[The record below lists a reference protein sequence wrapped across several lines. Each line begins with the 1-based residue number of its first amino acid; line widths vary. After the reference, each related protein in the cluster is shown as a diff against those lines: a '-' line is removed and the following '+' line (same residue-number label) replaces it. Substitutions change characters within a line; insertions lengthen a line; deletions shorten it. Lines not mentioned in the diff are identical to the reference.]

1 MREPPDL
8 RRVGTSR
15 TKLGECVRYDL
26 HSETT
31 LWLDIP
37 ESRALRLDVN
47 GDLSESTLGPEAA
60 FACWTEDDGSVS
72 GCDGGLFLNG
82 VSMGVEFLSD
92 DEVLNDGAVHP
103 SGEFLI
109 FGSRDRKEDK
119 PLGHMWC
126 LGRDLICLP
135 WRFTV
140 FNGPAFS
147 PDGRTIYFA
156 DSPQRTIY
164 SAIIDPIHQTL
175 SDRKVFAVVPD
186 FLGYPDGMVCD
197 HQGAIW
203 SAHWD
208 GGCITRYL
216 PDGSVD
222 HRIKMPVARVTSLAF
237 KGSTL
242 FATSAMADDPIS
254 TDQAAG
260 GLFSFNAGV
269 AGPASSRLKAS
280 ALRQIPP
287 KEP

>member
-1 MREPPDL
+1 MREPSDL
-8 RRVGTSR
+8 RRIGTSR
-15 TKLGECVRYDL
+15 TKLGEGVRYDL
-26 HSETT
+26 QSGTL

-47 GDLSESTLGPEAA
+47 GDLSETTLGPEAA
-60 FACWTEDDGSVS
+60 FACWTEDDRIVS
-72 GCDGGLFLNG
+72 GCDGGFFLDS
-82 VSMGVEFLSD
+82 VSTGADFLSG

-103 SGEFLI
+103 SGEFLV
-109 FGSRDRKEDK
+109 FGSRDRKEED
-119 PLGHMWC
+119 PHGHMWC
-126 LGRDLICLP
+126 LGRDLTCLP

-156 DSPQRTIY
+156 DSPERIIY
-164 SAIIDPIHQTL
+164 RARVDPTRQKLT
-175 SDRKVFAVVPD
+175 DRAVFAVVPD
-186 FLGYPDGMVCD
+186 SLGYPDGMVCD
-197 HQGAIW
+197 DEGAIW

-242 FATSAMADDPIS
+242 FATSAMADDPNS
-254 TDQAAG
+254 TDHAAG
-260 GLFSFNAGV
+260 GLFSFDAGV
-269 AGPASSRLKAS
+269 AGPPSSRLKVS
-280 ALRQIPP
+280 ALRQIPS
-287 KEP
+287 KEL